1 MVKPLSGAI
10 LAEKMANGTLT
21 KEEQNAINAQ
31 RKKSKEAASLFTKQK
46 EKNLQQGKEYARGYA
61 IEAEKERRVQAGLP
75 EYDVQQQT
83 TNPINEQQSGNV
95 KKSKKQ
101 LRHEY
106 ELEKAKKY
114 REKQQAKAEN
124 SEWKAQVHKESAAEA
139 KVAKA
144 EHNATTN
151 PNANEKK
158 VHKEL
163 KKAEQ
168 INPGSTKNVNEKE
181 LLNTLE
187 ENKAKA
193 KAPTEFAT
201 KQTGKG
207 VPTTPVKPVTPTVA
221 PSGTGAVTG
230 GAGTATGGAAT
241 VTDIVPSG
249 AGAVTSEAGNVAQTT
264 AKTGSKFAKFLKKAG
279 RIGAALLVVG
289 GIFYGIKKLF
299 GGGDDDKKTQANTP
313 VQEQDTPAPADE
325 TKKPA
330 KGSDGE
336 TTPAPVGSDS
346 PTQPAKGGEKAD
358 DKAPADKKEPAK
370 VVPAPVADDE
380 NKEDKVDKKDNAEKA
395 DKSEEARKR
404 NDRTLPQNYTVKKG
418 DNVWNIAKRR
428 LQEMNGK
435 KPTDKEIMNYTNELL
450 KLNKLEY
457 EPDGY
462 TVIIHEGDNIE
473 YTA

>member
-46 EKNLQQGKEYARGYA
+46 EKNLQQGKEFARGYA
-61 IEAEKERRVQAGLP
+61 IEAEKARRVQAGLP
-75 EYDVQQQT
+75 EYD
-83 TNPINEQQSGNV
+83 IQQSTPS
-95 KKSKKQ
+95 KPLSKSEYRKQ
-101 LRHEY
+101 QAI
-106 ELEKAKKY
+106 KN

-124 SEWKAQVHKESAAEA
+124 SEWKAQVHKESAAKA

-168 INPGSTKNVNEKE
+168 ISQGSTAGVNENK
-181 LLNTLE
+181 LLNILE
-187 ENKAKA
+187 ENKEQAKA
-193 KAPTEFAT
+193 RT
-201 KQTGKG
+201 
-207 VPTTPVKPVTPTVA
+207 A
-221 PSGTGAVTG
+221 PSEAGAVTG
-230 GAGTATGGAAT
+230 GAGTATKTGTKVAT
-241 VTDIVPSG
+241 E
-249 AGAVTSEAGNVAQTT
+249 EASHVAQTA
-264 AKTGSKFAKFLKKAG
+264 AKSGSKFTKFLKKG
-279 RIGAALLVVG
+279 GKIGAALLVIG
-289 GIFYGIKKLF
+289 GLFYGIKKLF

-313 VQEQDTPAPADE
+313 VQEQKDTPAPADK

-346 PTQPAKGGEKAD
+346 PTQPAKGEEKAD
-358 DKAPADKKEPAK
+358 DKAKPADKKDPAK
-370 VVPAPVADDE
+370 ATPAPVSGDE
-380 NKEDKVDKKDNAEKA
+380 KETKESDKA
-395 DKSEEARKR
+395 DKPDKAEDKNRA
-404 NDRTLPQNYTVKKG
+404 LPKNYTVKKG

-435 KPTDKEIMNYTNELL
+435 KPTDREIMNYTNELL

-462 TVIIHEGDNIE
+462 TVIIHKGDNIE
-473 YTA
+473 YAA

>member
-1 MVKPLSGAI
+1 MVKPLSGVL

-21 KEEQNAINAQ
+21 NEEQNAINAQ

-46 EKNLQQGKEYARGYA
+46 EKNLQQGKEFARGYA
-61 IEAEKERRVQAGLP
+61 IEAEKARRVQAGLP
-75 EYDVQQQT
+75 EYD
-83 TNPINEQQSGNV
+83 IQQSTPS
-95 KKSKKQ
+95 KPLSKSEYRKQ
-101 LRHEY
+101 QAI
-106 ELEKAKKY
+106 KN

-124 SEWKAQVHKESAAEA
+124 SEWKAKVHQESAAKA
-139 KVAKA
+139 KVAQA

-168 INPGSTKNVNEKE
+168 ISQGSTKNVNEKE
-181 LLNTLE
+181 LLKTLE

-193 KAPTEFAT
+193 TAPIEPA
-201 KQTGKG
+201 
-207 VPTTPVKPVTPTVA
+207 TPTA
-221 PSGTGAVTG
+221 PSGAGAVTG
-230 GAGTATGGAAT
+230 GAGTATKTGTKVAT
-241 VTDIVPSG
+241 E
-249 AGAVTSEAGNVAQTT
+249 EASHVAQTA
-264 AKTGSKFAKFLKKAG
+264 AKSGSKFTKFLKKG
-279 RIGAALLVVG
+279 GKIGAALLVIG
-289 GIFYGIKKLF
+289 GLFYGIKKLF

-313 VQEQDTPAPADE
+313 VQEQKDTPAPADK

-336 TTPAPVGSDS
+336 TAPAPVGSDS
-346 PTQPAKGGEKAD
+346 PTQPAKGEEKAD
-358 DKAPADKKEPAK
+358 DKAKPADKKDPAK
-370 VVPAPVADDE
+370 ATPAPVSGDE
-380 NKEDKVDKKDNAEKA
+380 KETKESDKA
-395 DKSEEARKR
+395 DKPDKAEDKNRA
-404 NDRTLPQNYTVKKG
+404 LPKNYTVKKG

-435 KPTDKEIMNYTNELL
+435 KPTDREIMNYTNELL

-462 TVIIHEGDNIE
+462 TVIIHKGDNIE
-473 YTA
+473 YAA

>member
-1 MVKPLSGAI
+1 MVKPLSGVL

-21 KEEQNAINAQ
+21 NEEQNAINAQ

-46 EKNLQQGKEYARGYA
+46 EKNLQQGQEFARGYA
-61 IEAEKERRVQAGLP
+61 IETEKEKRVKEGRP
-75 EYDVQQQT
+75 EYD
-83 TNPINEQQSGNV
+83 IQQSEPS
-95 KKSKKQ
+95 KPLSKSEYRKQ
-101 LRHEY
+101 QAI
-106 ELEKAKKY
+106 KN

-124 SEWKAQVHKESAAEA
+124 SEWKAKVHQESAAKA

-163 KKAEQ
+163 KNAERMS
-168 INPGSTKNVNEKE
+168 PGSTANVNEKE
-181 LLNTLE
+181 LIETIE
-187 ENKAKA
+187 KNKAKA
-193 KAPTEFAT
+193 TA
-201 KQTGKG
+201 
-207 VPTTPVKPVTPTVA
+207 PTVA

-230 GAGTATGGAAT
+230 EAGAAT
-241 VTDIVPSG
+241 KTVANGTKV
-249 AGAVTSEAGNVAQTT
+249 ATEEASHVAQT
-264 AKTGSKFAKFLKKAG
+264 AVKSGSKFTKFLKKG
-279 RIGAALLVVG
+279 GKIGAALLVIG
-289 GIFYGIKKLF
+289 GLFYGIKKLL

-313 VQEQDTPAPADE
+313 VQEQKNTPAPADK

-346 PTQPAKGGEKAD
+346 PTQPAKGEEKAD
-358 DKAPADKKEPAK
+358 DKAKPADKKDPAK
-370 VVPAPVADDE
+370 ATPAPVSGDE
-380 NKEDKVDKKDNAEKA
+380 KETKESDKA
-395 DKSEEARKR
+395 DKPDKAEDKNRA
-404 NDRTLPQNYTVKKG
+404 LPKNYTVKKG

-462 TVIIHEGDNIE
+462 TVIIHKGDNIE
-473 YTA
+473 YAA

>member
-1 MVKPLSGAI
+1 MAI
-10 LAEKMANGTLT
+10 EF
-21 KEEQNAINAQ
+21 E
-31 RKKSKEAASLFTKQK
+31 K
-46 EKNLQQGKEYARGYA
+46 EK
-61 IEAEKERRVQAGLP
+61 RVQAGLP
-75 EYDVQQQT
+75 EYDVQQQTTNQTST

-201 KQTGKG
+201 KQTGTG
-207 VPTTPVKPVTPTVA
+207 VPTTPVKPATPTA
-221 PSGTGAVTG
+221 PSGAGAAPSGAGAVTS
-230 GAGTATGGAAT
+230 GAGA
-241 VTDIVPSG
+241 VTSG

-264 AKTGSKFAKFLKKAG
+264 AKTGSKFTKFLKKAG
-279 RIGAALLVVG
+279 KIGAALLVVG
-289 GIFYGIKKLF
+289 GLFYGIKKLF

-313 VQEQDTPAPADE
+313 VQEQKDTPAPAD
-325 TKKPA
+325 KPA

-358 DKAPADKKEPAK
+358 DKAPADKKDPVKAT
-370 VVPAPVADDE
+370 PTPVADDE

>member
-1 MVKPLSGAI
+1 MVKPLSGVVMGDLI
-10 LAEKMANGTLT
+10 ANGKATPSQLEQV
-21 KEEQNAINAQ
+21 KENNRNNFNIW
-31 RKKSKEAASLFTKQK
+31 QK
-46 EKNLQQGKEYARGYA
+46 EHNAKQEYKRGMA
-61 IEAEKERRVQAGLP
+61 IEFEKEKRVQAGLP
-75 EYDVQQQT
+75 EYDVQQQTTNQTST

-124 SEWKAQVHKESAAEA
+124 SEWKAQVHQESAAKA

-168 INPGSTKNVNEKE
+168 ISQGSTKNVNEKE
-181 LLNTLE
+181 LLKTLE
-187 ENKAKA
+187 ENKKKA
-193 KAPTEFAT
+193 A
-201 KQTGKG
+201 
-207 VPTTPVKPVTPTVA
+207 TPTVA
-221 PSGTGAVTG
+221 PSGAGAVTG
-230 GAGTATGGAAT
+230 GAGTATGANKVAT
-241 VTDIVPSG
+241 E
-249 AGAVTSEAGNVAQTT
+249 EASHVAQTA
-264 AKTGSKFAKFLKKAG
+264 AKSGSKFTKFLKKG
-279 RIGAALLVVG
+279 GKIGAALLVIG
-289 GIFYGIKKLF
+289 GLFYGIKKLF
-299 GGGDDDKKTQANTP
+299 GGGDDDKKTQVNTP
-313 VQEQDTPAPADE
+313 VQEQKDTPAPADK

-346 PTQPAKGGEKAD
+346 PTQPAKGEEKAD
-358 DKAPADKKEPAK
+358 DKAKPADKKDPAK
-370 VVPAPVADDE
+370 ATPAPVSGDE
-380 NKEDKVDKKDNAEKA
+380 KETKESDKA
-395 DKSEEARKR
+395 DKPDKAEDKNRA
-404 NDRTLPQNYTVKKG
+404 LPKNYTVKKG

-435 KPTDKEIMNYTNELL
+435 KPTDREIMNYTNELL

-462 TVIIHEGDNIE
+462 TVIIHKGDNIE
-473 YTA
+473 YAA

>member
-46 EKNLQQGKEYARGYA
+46 EKNLQQGKEFARGFA

-75 EYDVQQQT
+75 EYD
-83 TNPINEQQSGNV
+83 IQQSTPS
-95 KKSKKQ
+95 KPLSKSEYRKQ
-101 LRHEY
+101 QAI
-106 ELEKAKKY
+106 KN

-124 SEWKAQVHKESAAEA
+124 SEWKAQVHKESAAKA
-139 KVAKA
+139 KVAQA

-151 PNANEKK
+151 PDANPKNIHKK
-158 VHKEL
+158 VKN
-163 KKAEQ
+163 AEK

-181 LLNTLE
+181 LIETIE
-187 ENKAKA
+187 KNKAKA
-193 KAPTEFAT
+193 TAPT
-201 KQTGKG
+201 
-207 VPTTPVKPVTPTVA
+207 A
-221 PSGTGAVTG
+221 PSGAGAVTG
-230 GAGTATGGAAT
+230 GAGTATKTGTKVAT
-241 VTDIVPSG
+241 E
-249 AGAVTSEAGNVAQTT
+249 EASHVAQT
-264 AKTGSKFAKFLKKAG
+264 AVKSGSKFTKFLKKG
-279 RIGAALLVVG
+279 GKIGAALLVIG
-289 GIFYGIKKLF
+289 GLFYGIKKLF

-313 VQEQDTPAPADE
+313 VQEQKDTPAPADK

-346 PTQPAKGGEKAD
+346 PTQPAKGEEKAD
-358 DKAPADKKEPAK
+358 DKAKPADKKDPAK
-370 VVPAPVADDE
+370 ATPAPVSGDE
-380 NKEDKVDKKDNAEKA
+380 KETKESDKA
-395 DKSEEARKR
+395 DKPDKAEDKNRA
-404 NDRTLPQNYTVKKG
+404 LPKNYTVKKG

-435 KPTDKEIMNYTNELL
+435 KPTDREIMNYTNELL

-462 TVIIHEGDNIE
+462 TVIIHKGDNIE
-473 YTA
+473 YAA

>member
-1 MVKPLSGAI
+1 MVKVSRTRRGA
-10 LAEKMANGTLT
+10 APQKTLKDVRNEHKHGGKQDVGKGPSIFT
-21 KEEQNAINAQ
+21 KENNVTNNQN
-31 RKKSKEAASLFTKQK
+31 
-46 EKNLQQGKEYARGYA
+46 
-61 IEAEKERRVQAGLP
+61 
-75 EYDVQQQT
+75 VQQQTTNQTST

-124 SEWKAQVHKESAAEA
+124 SEWKAKVHQESAANA

-168 INPGSTKNVNEKE
+168 ISQGSTKNVNEKE

-187 ENKAKA
+187 ENKKKA
-193 KAPTEFAT
+193 A
-201 KQTGKG
+201 
-207 VPTTPVKPVTPTVA
+207 TPVKPATPTVA
-221 PSGTGAVTG
+221 PSGAGAVTG
-230 GAGTATGGAAT
+230 GAGTATKTGTKVAT
-241 VTDIVPSG
+241 E
-249 AGAVTSEAGNVAQTT
+249 EASHVAQTA
-264 AKTGSKFAKFLKKAG
+264 AKSGSKFTKFLKKG
-279 RIGAALLVVG
+279 GKIGAALLVIG
-289 GIFYGIKKLF
+289 GLFYGIKKLF

-313 VQEQDTPAPADE
+313 VQEQKDTPAPT

-330 KGSDGE
+330 KGADGE

-346 PTQPAKGGEKAD
+346 PTQPAKGEEKAD
-358 DKAPADKKEPAK
+358 DKAKPADKKDPAK
-370 VVPAPVADDE
+370 ATPAPVSGDE
-380 NKEDKVDKKDNAEKA
+380 KETKESDKA
-395 DKSEEARKR
+395 DKPDKAEDKNRA
-404 NDRTLPQNYTVKKG
+404 LPKNYTVKKG

-435 KPTDKEIMNYTNELL
+435 KPTDREIMNYTNELL

-462 TVIIHEGDNIE
+462 TVIIHKGDNIE
-473 YTA
+473 YAA

>member
-1 MVKPLSGAI
+1 MVKPLSGAL

-21 KEEQNAINAQ
+21 NEEQNAINAQ

-46 EKNLQQGKEYARGYA
+46 EKNLQQGKEFARGYA
-61 IEAEKERRVQAGLP
+61 IEAEKERRVKAGLP
-75 EYDVQQQT
+75 EYD
-83 TNPINEQQSGNV
+83 IQQSTPS
-95 KKSKKQ
+95 KPLSKSEYRKQ
-101 LRHEY
+101 QAI
-106 ELEKAKKY
+106 KN

-124 SEWKAQVHKESAAEA
+124 SEWKAQVHKESAAKA

-168 INPGSTKNVNEKE
+168 ISQGSTAGVNENK
-181 LLNTLE
+181 LLNILE
-187 ENKAKA
+187 ENKEQAKA
-193 KAPTEFAT
+193 RT
-201 KQTGKG
+201 
-207 VPTTPVKPVTPTVA
+207 A
-221 PSGTGAVTG
+221 PSEAGAVTG
-230 GAGTATGGAAT
+230 GAGTATKTGTKVAT
-241 VTDIVPSG
+241 E
-249 AGAVTSEAGNVAQTT
+249 EASHVAQTA
-264 AKTGSKFAKFLKKAG
+264 AKSGSKFTKFLKKG
-279 RIGAALLVVG
+279 GKIGAALLVIG
-289 GIFYGIKKLF
+289 GLFYGIKKLF

-313 VQEQDTPAPADE
+313 VQEQKDTPAPADK

-346 PTQPAKGGEKAD
+346 PTQPAKGEEKAD
-358 DKAPADKKEPAK
+358 DKAKPADKKDPAK
-370 VVPAPVADDE
+370 ATPAPVSGDE
-380 NKEDKVDKKDNAEKA
+380 KETKESDKA
-395 DKSEEARKR
+395 DKPDKAEDKNRA
-404 NDRTLPQNYTVKKG
+404 LPKNYTVKKG

-435 KPTDKEIMNYTNELL
+435 KPTDREIMNYTNELL

-462 TVIIHEGDNIE
+462 TVIIHKGDNIE
-473 YTA
+473 YAA

>member
-1 MVKPLSGAI
+1 MVKPLSGVL

-21 KEEQNAINAQ
+21 NEEQNAINAQ

-46 EKNLQQGKEYARGYA
+46 EKNLQQGQEFARGYA
-61 IEAEKERRVQAGLP
+61 IEAEKERRVKAGLP
-75 EYDVQQQT
+75 EYD
-83 TNPINEQQSGNV
+83 IQQSEPS
-95 KKSKKQ
+95 KPLSKSEYRKQ
-101 LRHEY
+101 QAI
-106 ELEKAKKY
+106 KN

-124 SEWKAQVHKESAAEA
+124 SEWKAKVHQESAAKA

-163 KKAEQ
+163 KNAERMS
-168 INPGSTKNVNEKE
+168 PGSTANVNEKE
-181 LLNTLE
+181 LIETIE
-187 ENKAKA
+187 KNKAKA
-193 KAPTEFAT
+193 N
-201 KQTGKG
+201 
-207 VPTTPVKPVTPTVA
+207 TPTVA

-230 GAGTATGGAAT
+230 EAGAAT
-241 VTDIVPSG
+241 KTVANGTKV
-249 AGAVTSEAGNVAQTT
+249 ATEEASHVAQT
-264 AKTGSKFAKFLKKAG
+264 AVKSGSKFTKFLKKG
-279 RIGAALLVVG
+279 GKIGAALLVIG
-289 GIFYGIKKLF
+289 GLFYGIKKLF

-313 VQEQDTPAPADE
+313 VQEQKDTPAPADK

-346 PTQPAKGGEKAD
+346 PTQPAKGEEKAD
-358 DKAPADKKEPAK
+358 DKAKPADKKDPAK
-370 VVPAPVADDE
+370 ATPAPVSGDE
-380 NKEDKVDKKDNAEKA
+380 KETKESDKA
-395 DKSEEARKR
+395 DKPDKAEDKNRA
-404 NDRTLPQNYTVKKG
+404 LPKNYTVKKG

-435 KPTDKEIMNYTNELL
+435 KPTDREIMNYTNELL

-462 TVIIHEGDNIE
+462 TVIIHKGDNIE
-473 YTA
+473 YAA

>member
-1 MVKPLSGAI
+1 MVKPLSGVVMGDLI
-10 LAEKMANGTLT
+10 ANGKATPSQLEQV
-21 KEEQNAINAQ
+21 KENNRNNFNIW
-31 RKKSKEAASLFTKQK
+31 QK
-46 EKNLQQGKEYARGYA
+46 EHNAKQEYKRGMA
-61 IEAEKERRVQAGLP
+61 IEFEKEKRVQAGLP

-163 KKAEQ
+163 KKAEE

-201 KQTGKG
+201 KQTVPE
-207 VPTTPVKPVTPTVA
+207 VPTTPAKPATPTA
-221 PSGTGAVTG
+221 
-230 GAGTATGGAAT
+230 
-241 VTDIVPSG
+241 PSG

-279 RIGAALLVVG
+279 KIGAALLVVG
-289 GIFYGIKKLF
+289 GLFYGIKKLF

-313 VQEQDTPAPADE
+313 VQEQKDTPAPAD
-325 TKKPA
+325 KPA

-358 DKAPADKKEPAK
+358 DKAPADKKDPAK

>member
-1 MVKPLSGAI
+1 MVKVSRTRRGA
-10 LAEKMANGTLT
+10 APQKTLKDVRNEHKHGGKQDVGKKPSIFT
-21 KEEQNAINAQ
+21 KENNVTNNQN
-31 RKKSKEAASLFTKQK
+31 
-46 EKNLQQGKEYARGYA
+46 
-61 IEAEKERRVQAGLP
+61 
-75 EYDVQQQT
+75 VQQQTTNQTST

-114 REKQQAKAEN
+114 RDQQQAKAEN
-124 SEWKAQVHKESAAEA
+124 SEWKAKVHQESAAKA

-144 EHNATTN
+144 EHNATIN

-163 KKAEQ
+163 KNAERMS
-168 INPGSTKNVNEKE
+168 PGSTANVNEKE
-181 LLNTLE
+181 LIETIE
-187 ENKAKA
+187 KNKAKA
-193 KAPTEFAT
+193 N
-201 KQTGKG
+201 
-207 VPTTPVKPVTPTVA
+207 TPTVA

-230 GAGTATGGAAT
+230 EAGAAT
-241 VTDIVPSG
+241 KTVANGTKV
-249 AGAVTSEAGNVAQTT
+249 ATEEASHVAQT
-264 AKTGSKFAKFLKKAG
+264 AVKSGSKFTKFLKKG
-279 RIGAALLVVG
+279 GKIGAALLVIG
-289 GIFYGIKKLF
+289 GLFYGIKKLF

-313 VQEQDTPAPADE
+313 VQEQKDTPAPADK

-346 PTQPAKGGEKAD
+346 PTQPAKGEEKAD
-358 DKAPADKKEPAK
+358 DKAKPADKKDPAK
-370 VVPAPVADDE
+370 ATPAPVSDDE
-380 NKEDKVDKKDNAEKA
+380 NKEDKVDKKDNADKA
-395 DKSEEARKR
+395 DKAEDKNRA
-404 NDRTLPQNYTVKKG
+404 LPKNYTVKKG

-435 KPTDKEIMNYTNELL
+435 KPTDREIMNYTNELL

-462 TVIIHEGDNIE
+462 TVIIHKGDNIE
-473 YTA
+473 YAA

>member
-1 MVKPLSGAI
+1 MVKPLSGVL

-21 KEEQNAINAQ
+21 NEEQNAINAQ

-46 EKNLQQGKEYARGYA
+46 EKNLQQGQEFARGYA
-61 IEAEKERRVQAGLP
+61 IETEKEKRVKEGRP
-75 EYDVQQQT
+75 EYD
-83 TNPINEQQSGNV
+83 IQQSEPS
-95 KKSKKQ
+95 KPLSKSEYRKQ
-101 LRHEY
+101 QAI
-106 ELEKAKKY
+106 KN

-124 SEWKAQVHKESAAEA
+124 SEWKAKVHQESAAKA

-163 KKAEQ
+163 KNAERMS
-168 INPGSTKNVNEKE
+168 PGSTANVNEKE
-181 LLNTLE
+181 LIETIE
-187 ENKAKA
+187 KNKAKA
-193 KAPTEFAT
+193 TA
-201 KQTGKG
+201 
-207 VPTTPVKPVTPTVA
+207 PTVA

-230 GAGTATGGAAT
+230 EAGAAT
-241 VTDIVPSG
+241 KTVANGTKV
-249 AGAVTSEAGNVAQTT
+249 ATEEASHVAQT
-264 AKTGSKFAKFLKKAG
+264 AVKSGSKFTKFLKKG
-279 RIGAALLVVG
+279 GKIGAALLVIG
-289 GIFYGIKKLF
+289 GLFYGIKKLF

-313 VQEQDTPAPADE
+313 VQEQKDTPAPADK
-325 TKKPA
+325 TKKPT

-346 PTQPAKGGEKAD
+346 PTQPAKGEEKAD
-358 DKAPADKKEPAK
+358 DKAKPADKKDPAK
-370 VVPAPVADDE
+370 ATPAPVSGDE
-380 NKEDKVDKKDNAEKA
+380 KETKESDKA
-395 DKSEEARKR
+395 DKADKAEDKNRA
-404 NDRTLPQNYTVKKG
+404 LPKNYTVKKG

-435 KPTDKEIMNYTNELL
+435 KPTDREIMNYTNELL

-462 TVIIHEGDNIE
+462 TVIIHKGDNIE
-473 YTA
+473 YAA

>member
-1 MVKPLSGAI
+1 MVKPLSGVL

-21 KEEQNAINAQ
+21 NDEQNAINAQ

-46 EKNLQQGKEYARGYA
+46 EKNLQQGQEFARGYA
-61 IEAEKERRVQAGLP
+61 IETEKEKRVKEGRP
-75 EYDVQQQT
+75 EYD
-83 TNPINEQQSGNV
+83 IQQSEPS
-95 KKSKKQ
+95 KPLSKSEYRKQ
-101 LRHEY
+101 QAI
-106 ELEKAKKY
+106 KN

-124 SEWKAQVHKESAAEA
+124 SEWKAKVHQESAAKA

-144 EHNATTN
+144 ELNATTN

-163 KKAEQ
+163 KNAERMS
-168 INPGSTKNVNEKE
+168 PGSTANVNEKE
-181 LLNTLE
+181 LIETIE
-187 ENKAKA
+187 KNKAKA
-193 KAPTEFAT
+193 TA
-201 KQTGKG
+201 
-207 VPTTPVKPVTPTVA
+207 PTVA

-230 GAGTATGGAAT
+230 EAGAAT
-241 VTDIVPSG
+241 KTVANGTKVVTE
-249 AGAVTSEAGNVAQTT
+249 EASHVAQT
-264 AKTGSKFAKFLKKAG
+264 AVKSGSKFTKFLKKG
-279 RIGAALLVVG
+279 GKIGAALLVIG
-289 GIFYGIKKLF
+289 GLFYGIKKLF

-313 VQEQDTPAPADE
+313 VQEQKDTPAPADK

-346 PTQPAKGGEKAD
+346 PTQPAKGEEKAD
-358 DKAPADKKEPAK
+358 DKAKPADKKDPAK
-370 VVPAPVADDE
+370 ATPAPVSGDE
-380 NKEDKVDKKDNAEKA
+380 KETKESDKA
-395 DKSEEARKR
+395 DKPDKAEDKNRA
-404 NDRTLPQNYTVKKG
+404 LPKNYTVKKG

-473 YTA
+473 YAA

>member
-1 MVKPLSGAI
+1 MVKPLSGVL

-21 KEEQNAINAQ
+21 NEEQNAINAQ
-31 RKKSKEAASLFTKQK
+31 RKKSKEAVSLFTKQK
-46 EKNLQQGKEYARGYA
+46 EKNLQQGQEFARGYA
-61 IEAEKERRVQAGLP
+61 IEAEKERRVKAGLP
-75 EYDVQQQT
+75 EYD
-83 TNPINEQQSGNV
+83 IQQSEPS
-95 KKSKKQ
+95 KPLSKSEYRKQ
-101 LRHEY
+101 QAI
-106 ELEKAKKY
+106 KN

-124 SEWKAQVHKESAAEA
+124 SEWKAKVHQESAAKA

-163 KKAEQ
+163 KNAERMS
-168 INPGSTKNVNEKE
+168 PGSTKNVNEKE

-201 KQTGKG
+201 KQTVPE
-207 VPTTPVKPVTPTVA
+207 VPTTPVKPATPTA
-221 PSGTGAVTG
+221 
-230 GAGTATGGAAT
+230 
-241 VTDIVPSG
+241 PSG

-264 AKTGSKFAKFLKKAG
+264 AKTGSKFTKFLKKAG
-279 RIGAALLVVG
+279 KIGAALLVVG
-289 GIFYGIKKLF
+289 GLFYGIKKLF

-313 VQEQDTPAPADE
+313 VQEQKDTPAPAD
-325 TKKPA
+325 KPA

-336 TTPAPVGSDS
+336 TTPAPVDSDS

-358 DKAPADKKEPAK
+358 DKAPADKKDPVKAT
-370 VVPAPVADDE
+370 PAPVADDE

-462 TVIIHEGDNIE
+462 TVIIHEGDNIA

>member
-1 MVKPLSGAI
+1 MVKVSRTRRGA
-10 LAEKMANGTLT
+10 APQRTLKDVRNEHKHGGKQDVGKGPSIFT
-21 KEEQNAINAQ
+21 KENNVTNNQN
-31 RKKSKEAASLFTKQK
+31 
-46 EKNLQQGKEYARGYA
+46 
-61 IEAEKERRVQAGLP
+61 
-75 EYDVQQQT
+75 VQQQTTNQTST

-201 KQTGKG
+201 KQTGTG
-207 VPTTPVKPVTPTVA
+207 VPTTPVKPATPTA
-221 PSGTGAVTG
+221 HSGAGAVTG
-230 GAGTATGGAAT
+230 
-241 VTDIVPSG
+241 G

-313 VQEQDTPAPADE
+313 VQEQKDTPAPADK

-336 TTPAPVGSDS
+336 TAPAPVGSDS
-346 PTQPAKGGEKAD
+346 PTQPAKGEEKAD
-358 DKAPADKKEPAK
+358 DKAKPADKKDPAK
-370 VVPAPVADDE
+370 ATPAPVSGDE
-380 NKEDKVDKKDNAEKA
+380 KETKESDKA
-395 DKSEEARKR
+395 DKPDKAEDKNRA
-404 NDRTLPQNYTVKKG
+404 LPKNYTVKKG

-435 KPTDKEIMNYTNELL
+435 KPTDREIMNYTNELL

-462 TVIIHEGDNIE
+462 TVIIHKGDNIE
-473 YTA
+473 YAA

>member
-1 MVKPLSGAI
+1 MVKPLSGVL

-21 KEEQNAINAQ
+21 NEEQNAINAQ

-46 EKNLQQGKEYARGYA
+46 EKNLQKGQEFARGYA
-61 IEAEKERRVQAGLP
+61 IEAEKERRVKAGLP
-75 EYDVQQQT
+75 EYD
-83 TNPINEQQSGNV
+83 IQQSEPS
-95 KKSKKQ
+95 KPLSKSEYRKQ
-101 LRHEY
+101 QAI
-106 ELEKAKKY
+106 KN

-201 KQTGKG
+201 KQTVPE
-207 VPTTPVKPVTPTVA
+207 VPTTPVKPATPTA
-221 PSGTGAVTG
+221 
-230 GAGTATGGAAT
+230 
-241 VTDIVPSG
+241 PSG

-264 AKTGSKFAKFLKKAG
+264 AKTGSKFTKFLKKAG
-279 RIGAALLVVG
+279 KIGAALLVVG
-289 GIFYGIKKLF
+289 GLFYGIKKLF

-313 VQEQDTPAPADE
+313 VQEQKDTPAPAD
-325 TKKPA
+325 KPA

-336 TTPAPVGSDS
+336 TTPAPVDSDS

-358 DKAPADKKEPAK
+358 DKAPADKKDPVKAT
-370 VVPAPVADDE
+370 PAPVADDE

-462 TVIIHEGDNIE
+462 TVIIHEGDNIA

>member
-46 EKNLQQGKEYARGYA
+46 EKNLQKGQEYARGYA

-75 EYDVQQQT
+75 EYDVQQQE
-83 TNPINEQQSGNV
+83 PSKPLSKSEYRKQQAIKN
-95 KKSKKQ
+95 
-101 LRHEY
+101 
-106 ELEKAKKY
+106 

-124 SEWKAQVHKESAAEA
+124 SNWKAKVHQESAAKA

-168 INPGSTKNVNEKE
+168 ISQGSTKNVNEKE

-193 KAPTEFAT
+193 KAP
-201 KQTGKG
+201 
-207 VPTTPVKPVTPTVA
+207 VKPATPTVA
-221 PSGTGAVTG
+221 PSGAGAVTG
-230 GAGTATGGAAT
+230 GAGTATKTGTKVAT
-241 VTDIVPSG
+241 E
-249 AGAVTSEAGNVAQTT
+249 EASHV
-264 AKTGSKFAKFLKKAG
+264 AKTAAKSGSKFTKFLKKG
-279 RIGAALLVVG
+279 GKIGAALLVIG
-289 GIFYGIKKLF
+289 GLFYGIKKLF

-313 VQEQDTPAPADE
+313 VQEQKDTPAPADK

-346 PTQPAKGGEKAD
+346 PTQPAKGEEKAD
-358 DKAPADKKEPAK
+358 DKAKPADKKDPAK
-370 VVPAPVADDE
+370 ATPAPVSGDE
-380 NKEDKVDKKDNAEKA
+380 KETKESDKA
-395 DKSEEARKR
+395 DKPDKAEDKNRA
-404 NDRTLPQNYTVKKG
+404 LPKNYTVKKG

-435 KPTDKEIMNYTNELL
+435 KPTDREIMNYTNELL

-462 TVIIHEGDNIE
+462 TVIIHKGDNIE
-473 YTA
+473 YAA

>member
-1 MVKPLSGAI
+1 MVKPLSGVVMGDLI
-10 LAEKMANGTLT
+10 ANGKATPSQLEQV
-21 KEEQNAINAQ
+21 KENNRNNFNIW
-31 RKKSKEAASLFTKQK
+31 QK
-46 EKNLQQGKEYARGYA
+46 EHNAKQEYKRGMA
-61 IEAEKERRVQAGLP
+61 IEFEKEKRVQAGLP
-75 EYDVQQQT
+75 EYDVQQQTTNQTST

-124 SEWKAQVHKESAAEA
+124 SDWKAKVHKESAAKA

-163 KKAEQ
+163 KNAEQ
-168 INPGSTKNVNEKE
+168 ISQGSTKNVNEKE

-193 KAPTEFAT
+193 KAP
-201 KQTGKG
+201 
-207 VPTTPVKPVTPTVA
+207 VKPATPTVA
-221 PSGTGAVTG
+221 PSGAGAVTG
-230 GAGTATGGAAT
+230 GAGTATKTVANGTKVAT
-241 VTDIVPSG
+241 E
-249 AGAVTSEAGNVAQTT
+249 EASHVAQTA
-264 AKTGSKFAKFLKKAG
+264 AKSGSKFTKFLKKG
-279 RIGAALLVVG
+279 GKIGAALLVIG
-289 GIFYGIKKLF
+289 GLFYGIKKLF

-313 VQEQDTPAPADE
+313 VQEQKDTPAPADK

-336 TTPAPVGSDS
+336 TAPAPVGSDS
-346 PTQPAKGGEKAD
+346 PTQPAKGEEKAD
-358 DKAPADKKEPAK
+358 DKAKPADKKDPAK
-370 VVPAPVADDE
+370 ATPAPVSGDE
-380 NKEDKVDKKDNAEKA
+380 KETKESDKA
-395 DKSEEARKR
+395 DKPDKAEDKNRA
-404 NDRTLPQNYTVKKG
+404 LPKNYTVKKG

>member
-1 MVKPLSGAI
+1 MVKPLSGVL

-21 KEEQNAINAQ
+21 NEEQNAINAQ

-46 EKNLQQGKEYARGYA
+46 EKNLQQGQEFARGYA
-61 IEAEKERRVQAGLP
+61 IETEKEKRVKEGRP
-75 EYDVQQQT
+75 EYD
-83 TNPINEQQSGNV
+83 IQQSEPS
-95 KKSKKQ
+95 KPLSKSEYRKQ
-101 LRHEY
+101 QAI
-106 ELEKAKKY
+106 KN

-124 SEWKAQVHKESAAEA
+124 SEWKAKVHQESAAKA

-163 KKAEQ
+163 KNAERMS
-168 INPGSTKNVNEKE
+168 PGSTANVNEKE
-181 LLNTLE
+181 LIETIE
-187 ENKAKA
+187 KNKAKA
-193 KAPTEFAT
+193 TA
-201 KQTGKG
+201 
-207 VPTTPVKPVTPTVA
+207 PTVA

-230 GAGTATGGAAT
+230 EAGAAT
-241 VTDIVPSG
+241 KTVANGTKV
-249 AGAVTSEAGNVAQTT
+249 ATEEASHVAQT
-264 AKTGSKFAKFLKKAG
+264 AVKSGSKFTKFLKKG
-279 RIGAALLVVG
+279 GKIGAALLVIG
-289 GIFYGIKKLF
+289 GLFYGIKKLF

-313 VQEQDTPAPADE
+313 VQEPKDTPAPADK
-325 TKKPA
+325 TKKTA

-346 PTQPAKGGEKAD
+346 PTQPAKGEEKAD
-358 DKAPADKKEPAK
+358 DKAKPADKKDPAK
-370 VVPAPVADDE
+370 ATPAPVSDDE

-395 DKSEEARKR
+395 DKSEEAKKR

-462 TVIIHEGDNIE
+462 TVIIHEGDNIA

>member
-1 MVKPLSGAI
+1 MVKVSRTRRGA
-10 LAEKMANGTLT
+10 APQRTLKDVRNEHKHGGKQDVGKGPSIFT
-21 KEEQNAINAQ
+21 KENNVTNNQN
-31 RKKSKEAASLFTKQK
+31 
-46 EKNLQQGKEYARGYA
+46 
-61 IEAEKERRVQAGLP
+61 
-75 EYDVQQQT
+75 VQQQTTNQTST

-124 SEWKAQVHKESAAEA
+124 SEWKAKVHQESAAKA

-168 INPGSTKNVNEKE
+168 ISQGSTKNVNEKE
-181 LLNTLE
+181 LLKTLE

-193 KAPTEFAT
+193 TAPIEPA
-201 KQTGKG
+201 
-207 VPTTPVKPVTPTVA
+207 TPTA
-221 PSGTGAVTG
+221 PSGAGAVTG
-230 GAGTATGGAAT
+230 GAGTATKTGTKVAT
-241 VTDIVPSG
+241 E
-249 AGAVTSEAGNVAQTT
+249 EASHVAQTA
-264 AKTGSKFAKFLKKAG
+264 AKSGSKFTKFLKKG
-279 RIGAALLVVG
+279 GKIGAALLVIG
-289 GIFYGIKKLF
+289 GLFYGIKKLF

-313 VQEQDTPAPADE
+313 VQEQKDTPAPADK

-336 TTPAPVGSDS
+336 TAPAPVGSDS
-346 PTQPAKGGEKAD
+346 PTQPAKGEEKAD
-358 DKAPADKKEPAK
+358 DKAKPADKKDPAK
-370 VVPAPVADDE
+370 ATPAPVSGDE
-380 NKEDKVDKKDNAEKA
+380 KETKESDKA
-395 DKSEEARKR
+395 DKPDKAEDKNRA
-404 NDRTLPQNYTVKKG
+404 LPKNYTVKKG

-435 KPTDKEIMNYTNELL
+435 KPTDREIMNYTNELL

-462 TVIIHEGDNIE
+462 TVIIHEGDNIA

>member
-21 KEEQNAINAQ
+21 NEERNAINAQ
-31 RKKSKEAASLFTKQK
+31 RKKSKEAVSLFTKQK
-46 EKNLQQGKEYARGYA
+46 EKNLQQGKEFARGYA
-61 IEAEKERRVQAGLP
+61 IEAEKERRVKAGLP
-75 EYDVQQQT
+75 EYD
-83 TNPINEQQSGNV
+83 IQQSEPS
-95 KKSKKQ
+95 KPLSKSEYRKQ
-101 LRHEY
+101 QAI
-106 ELEKAKKY
+106 KN

-124 SEWKAQVHKESAAEA
+124 SEWKAKVHQESAAKA

-163 KKAEQ
+163 KNAERMS
-168 INPGSTKNVNEKE
+168 PGSTANVNEKE

-193 KAPTEFAT
+193 TA
-201 KQTGKG
+201 
-207 VPTTPVKPVTPTVA
+207 PTVA

-230 GAGTATGGAAT
+230 EAGAAT
-241 VTDIVPSG
+241 KTVANGTKV
-249 AGAVTSEAGNVAQTT
+249 ATEEASHVAQT
-264 AKTGSKFAKFLKKAG
+264 AVKSGSKFTKFLKKG
-279 RIGAALLVVG
+279 GKIGAALLVIG
-289 GIFYGIKKLF
+289 GLFYGIKKLF

-313 VQEQDTPAPADE
+313 VQEQKDTPAPADK

-330 KGSDGE
+330 KGSDVE
-336 TTPAPVGSDS
+336 TTPAPVDSDS
-346 PTQPAKGGEKAD
+346 PTQPAKGEEKAD
-358 DKAPADKKEPAK
+358 DKAKPADKKDPAK
-370 VVPAPVADDE
+370 ATPAPVADDE
-380 NKEDKVDKKDNAEKA
+380 NKEDKVDKKDNADKA
-395 DKSEEARKR
+395 DKAEDKNRA
-404 NDRTLPQNYTVKKG
+404 LPKNYKVKKG

-462 TVIIHEGDNIE
+462 TVIIHKGDNIE
-473 YTA
+473 YAA

>member
-1 MVKPLSGAI
+1 MVKPLSGVL

-21 KEEQNAINAQ
+21 NEEQNAINAQ

-46 EKNLQQGKEYARGYA
+46 EKNLQKGKEYARGYA

-75 EYDVQQQT
+75 EYDVQQQE
-83 TNPINEQQSGNV
+83 PSKPLSKSEYRKQQAIKN
-95 KKSKKQ
+95 
-101 LRHEY
+101 
-106 ELEKAKKY
+106 

-124 SEWKAQVHKESAAEA
+124 SEWKAQVHKESAAKA

-230 GAGTATGGAAT
+230 GAGTATGANKVAT
-241 VTDIVPSG
+241 EEVSH
-249 AGAVTSEAGNVAQTT
+249 VAQTA
-264 AKTGSKFAKFLKKAG
+264 AKSGSKFTKFLKKG
-279 RIGAALLVVG
+279 GKIGAALLVIG
-289 GIFYGIKKLF
+289 GLFYGIKKLF

-313 VQEQDTPAPADE
+313 VQEQKDTPAPADK

-336 TTPAPVGSDS
+336 TAPAPVGSDS
-346 PTQPAKGGEKAD
+346 TTQPAKGEEKAD
-358 DKAPADKKEPAK
+358 DKAKPADKKDPAK
-370 VVPAPVADDE
+370 ATPAPVSGDE
-380 NKEDKVDKKDNAEKA
+380 KETKESDKTDKPDKAEDKNRA
-395 DKSEEARKR
+395 
-404 NDRTLPQNYTVKKG
+404 LPKNYTVKKG

-435 KPTDKEIMNYTNELL
+435 KPTDREIMNYTNELL

-462 TVIIHEGDNIE
+462 TVIIHKGDNIE
-473 YTA
+473 YAA

>member
-46 EKNLQQGKEYARGYA
+46 EKNLQKGQEYARGYA

-75 EYDVQQQT
+75 EYDVQQQE
-83 TNPINEQQSGNV
+83 PSKPLSKSEYRKQQAIKN
-95 KKSKKQ
+95 
-101 LRHEY
+101 
-106 ELEKAKKY
+106 

-124 SEWKAQVHKESAAEA
+124 SNWKAKVHQESAAKA

-168 INPGSTKNVNEKE
+168 ISQGSTKNVNENK
-181 LLNTLE
+181 LLNILE
-187 ENKAKA
+187 ENKEQAKA
-193 KAPTEFAT
+193 RT
-201 KQTGKG
+201 
-207 VPTTPVKPVTPTVA
+207 A

-230 GAGTATGGAAT
+230 GAGTATGANKVAT
-241 VTDIVPSG
+241 E
-249 AGAVTSEAGNVAQTT
+249 EASHVAQTA
-264 AKTGSKFAKFLKKAG
+264 AKSGSKFTKFLKKG
-279 RIGAALLVVG
+279 GKIGAALLVIG
-289 GIFYGIKKLF
+289 GLFYGIKKLF

-313 VQEQDTPAPADE
+313 VQEQKDTPAPADK

-336 TTPAPVGSDS
+336 TAPAPVGSDS
-346 PTQPAKGGEKAD
+346 PTQPAKGEEKAD
-358 DKAPADKKEPAK
+358 DKAKPADKKDPAK
-370 VVPAPVADDE
+370 ATPAPVSGDE
-380 NKEDKVDKKDNAEKA
+380 KETKESDKA
-395 DKSEEARKR
+395 DKPDKAEDKNRA
-404 NDRTLPQNYTVKKG
+404 LPKNYTVKKG

-435 KPTDKEIMNYTNELL
+435 KPTDREIMNYTNELL

-462 TVIIHEGDNIE
+462 TVIIHKGDNIE
-473 YTA
+473 YAA

>member
-21 KEEQNAINAQ
+21 NEEQNAINAQ
-31 RKKSKEAASLFTKQK
+31 RKKSKEAVSLFTKQK
-46 EKNLQQGKEYARGYA
+46 EKNLQQGKEFARGYA
-61 IEAEKERRVQAGLP
+61 IEAEKERRVKAGLP
-75 EYDVQQQT
+75 EYD
-83 TNPINEQQSGNV
+83 IQQSEPS
-95 KKSKKQ
+95 KPLSKSEYRKQ
-101 LRHEY
+101 QAI
-106 ELEKAKKY
+106 KN

-124 SEWKAQVHKESAAEA
+124 SEWKAKVHQESAAKA

-163 KKAEQ
+163 KNAERMS
-168 INPGSTKNVNEKE
+168 PGSTANVNEKE
-181 LLNTLE
+181 LIETIE
-187 ENKAKA
+187 KNKAKA
-193 KAPTEFAT
+193 TAPTI
-201 KQTGKG
+201 
-207 VPTTPVKPVTPTVA
+207 A

-230 GAGTATGGAAT
+230 EAGAAT
-241 VTDIVPSG
+241 KTVANGTKV
-249 AGAVTSEAGNVAQTT
+249 ATEEASHVAQT
-264 AKTGSKFAKFLKKAG
+264 AVKSGSKFTKFLKKG
-279 RIGAALLVVG
+279 GKIGAALLVIG
-289 GIFYGIKKLF
+289 GLFYGIKKLF

-313 VQEQDTPAPADE
+313 VQEQKDTPAPADK

-346 PTQPAKGGEKAD
+346 PTQPAKGEEKAD
-358 DKAPADKKEPAK
+358 DKAKPADKKDPAK
-370 VVPAPVADDE
+370 ATPAPVSDDE
-380 NKEDKVDKKDNAEKA
+380 NKEDKVDKKDNADKA
-395 DKSEEARKR
+395 DKAEDKNRA
-404 NDRTLPQNYTVKKG
+404 LPKNYTVKKG

-435 KPTDKEIMNYTNELL
+435 KPTDREIMNYTNELL

-462 TVIIHEGDNIE
+462 TVIIHKGDNIE
-473 YTA
+473 YAA

>member
-1 MVKPLSGAI
+1 MVKPLSGVL

-21 KEEQNAINAQ
+21 NEEQNAINAQ

-46 EKNLQQGKEYARGYA
+46 EKNLQKGREFARGYA

-75 EYDVQQQT
+75 EYD
-83 TNPINEQQSGNV
+83 IQQSEPS
-95 KKSKKQ
+95 KPLSKSEYRKQ
-101 LRHEY
+101 QAI
-106 ELEKAKKY
+106 KN

-124 SEWKAQVHKESAAEA
+124 SNWKAKVHQESAAKA

-201 KQTGKG
+201 KQTGTG
-207 VPTTPVKPVTPTVA
+207 VPTTPVKPATPTA
-221 PSGTGAVTG
+221 HSGAGAVTG
-230 GAGTATGGAAT
+230 GAGTATGANKVAT
-241 VTDIVPSG
+241 EEVSH
-249 AGAVTSEAGNVAQTT
+249 VAQTA
-264 AKTGSKFAKFLKKAG
+264 AKSGSKFTKFLKKG
-279 RIGAALLVVG
+279 GKIGAALLVIG
-289 GIFYGIKKLF
+289 GLFYGIKKLF

-313 VQEQDTPAPADE
+313 VQEQKDTPAPADK

-336 TTPAPVGSDS
+336 TASAPVGSDS
-346 PTQPAKGGEKAD
+346 PTQPAKGEEKAD
-358 DKAPADKKEPAK
+358 DKAKPADKKDPAK
-370 VVPAPVADDE
+370 ATPAPVSGDE
-380 NKEDKVDKKDNAEKA
+380 KETKESDKA
-395 DKSEEARKR
+395 DKPDKAEDKNRA
-404 NDRTLPQNYTVKKG
+404 LPKNYTVKKG

-435 KPTDKEIMNYTNELL
+435 KPTDREIMNYTNELL

-462 TVIIHEGDNIE
+462 TVIIHKGDNIE
-473 YTA
+473 YAA

>member
-1 MVKPLSGAI
+1 MVKPLSGVL

-21 KEEQNAINAQ
+21 NEEQNAINAQ

-46 EKNLQQGKEYARGYA
+46 EKNLQQGQEFARGYA
-61 IEAEKERRVQAGLP
+61 IEAEKERRVKAGLP
-75 EYDVQQQT
+75 EYD
-83 TNPINEQQSGNV
+83 IQQSEPS
-95 KKSKKQ
+95 KPLSKSEYRKQ
-101 LRHEY
+101 QAI
-106 ELEKAKKY
+106 KN

-124 SEWKAQVHKESAAEA
+124 SEWKAKVHQESAAKA

-163 KKAEQ
+163 KNAERMS
-168 INPGSTKNVNEKE
+168 PGSTANVNEKE
-181 LLNTLE
+181 LIETIE
-187 ENKAKA
+187 KNKAKA
-193 KAPTEFAT
+193 N
-201 KQTGKG
+201 
-207 VPTTPVKPVTPTVA
+207 TPTVA

-230 GAGTATGGAAT
+230 EAGAAT
-241 VTDIVPSG
+241 KTVANGTKV
-249 AGAVTSEAGNVAQTT
+249 ATEEASHVAQT
-264 AKTGSKFAKFLKKAG
+264 AVKSGSKFTKFLKKG
-279 RIGAALLVVG
+279 GKIGAALLVIG
-289 GIFYGIKKLF
+289 GLFYGIKKLF

-313 VQEQDTPAPADE
+313 VQEQKDTPAPADK

-346 PTQPAKGGEKAD
+346 PTQPAKGEEKAD
-358 DKAPADKKEPAK
+358 DKAPADKKDPAK
-370 VVPAPVADDE
+370 ATPAPVADDE

>member
-46 EKNLQQGKEYARGYA
+46 EKNLQKGQEYARGYA
-61 IEAEKERRVQAGLP
+61 IEAEKERRVKAGLP
-75 EYDVQQQT
+75 EYDVQQQE
-83 TNPINEQQSGNV
+83 PS
-95 KKSKKQ
+95 KPLSKSEYKKQ
-101 LRHEY
+101 QAI
-106 ELEKAKKY
+106 KN
-114 REKQQAKAEN
+114 REKQQARAEN
-124 SEWKAQVHKESAAEA
+124 SEWKAQVHQESAAKA

-168 INPGSTKNVNEKE
+168 ISQGSTKNVNEKE
-181 LLNTLE
+181 LLKTLE

-193 KAPTEFAT
+193 TAPIEPA
-201 KQTGKG
+201 
-207 VPTTPVKPVTPTVA
+207 TPTA
-221 PSGTGAVTG
+221 
-230 GAGTATGGAAT
+230 
-241 VTDIVPSG
+241 PSG
-249 AGAVTSEAGNVAQTT
+249 AGAVTGEAGAATKTVANGTKVATEEASHVAQT
-264 AKTGSKFAKFLKKAG
+264 AVKSGSKFTKFLKKG
-279 RIGAALLVVG
+279 GKIGAALLVIG
-289 GIFYGIKKLF
+289 GLFYGIKKLL

-313 VQEQDTPAPADE
+313 VQEPKDTPAPADK

-346 PTQPAKGGEKAD
+346 PTQPAKGEEKAD
-358 DKAPADKKEPAK
+358 DKAKPADKKDPAK
-370 VVPAPVADDE
+370 ATPAPVSGDE
-380 NKEDKVDKKDNAEKA
+380 KETKESDKA
-395 DKSEEARKR
+395 DKPDKAEDKNRA
-404 NDRTLPQNYTVKKG
+404 LPKNYTVKKG

-435 KPTDKEIMNYTNELL
+435 KPTDREIMNYTNELL

-462 TVIIHEGDNIE
+462 TVIIHKGDNIE
-473 YTA
+473 YAA

>member
-1 MVKPLSGAI
+1 MVKPLSGVL

-21 KEEQNAINAQ
+21 NEEQNAINAQ

-46 EKNLQQGKEYARGYA
+46 EKNLQKGQEFARGYA
-61 IEAEKERRVQAGLP
+61 IEAEKERRVKAGLP
-75 EYDVQQQT
+75 EYD
-83 TNPINEQQSGNV
+83 IQQSEPS
-95 KKSKKQ
+95 KPLSKSEYRKQ
-101 LRHEY
+101 QAI
-106 ELEKAKKY
+106 KN

-163 KKAEQ
+163 KNAERMS
-168 INPGSTKNVNEKE
+168 PGSTANVNEKE
-181 LLNTLE
+181 LIETIE
-187 ENKAKA
+187 KNKAKA
-193 KAPTEFAT
+193 TA
-201 KQTGKG
+201 
-207 VPTTPVKPVTPTVA
+207 PTVA

-230 GAGTATGGAAT
+230 EAGAAT
-241 VTDIVPSG
+241 KTVANGTKV
-249 AGAVTSEAGNVAQTT
+249 ATEEASHVAQT
-264 AKTGSKFAKFLKKAG
+264 AVKSGSKFTKFLKKG
-279 RIGAALLVVG
+279 GKIGAALLVIG
-289 GIFYGIKKLF
+289 GLFYGIKKLL

-313 VQEQDTPAPADE
+313 VQEQKDTPAPADK

-346 PTQPAKGGEKAD
+346 PTQPAKGEEKAD
-358 DKAPADKKEPAK
+358 DKAKPADKKEPGK
-370 VVPAPVADDE
+370 VVPAPVSDDE

-395 DKSEEARKR
+395 DKAEDKNRA
-404 NDRTLPQNYTVKKG
+404 LPKNYTVKKG

-435 KPTDKEIMNYTNELL
+435 KPTDREIMNYTNELL

-462 TVIIHEGDNIE
+462 TVIIHKGDNIE
-473 YTA
+473 YAT